1 MADSSSKSD
10 KSIFEMIK
18 LGLVLVV
25 YAVISCTVLAVVN
38 NFTSPKIVQNQ
49 INKANSAMK
58 TVFVDADSFE
68 QANDFSTK
76 VLGTINLSNLYIAKN
91 GDSIIGGVIQVAGP
105 TYDKAKIMVGLRID
119 GTVSGIQF
127 LEISDSPGF
136 GLKAN
141 DSTYK
146 LSNGKTF
153 YEQFEGK
160 KAIDGFTV
168 GKTFDAISG
177 ATITSVGVG
186 ALVSA
191 GTNTLSTYFTE
202 HNYE

>member
-1 MADSSSKSD
+1 MSDSSKKS

-18 LGLVLVV
+18 LGCTLVI

-49 INKANSAMK
+49 INKANTAMK
-58 TVFVDADSFE
+58 TVFPDANNFE
-68 QANDFSTK
+68 PANDFATK
-76 VLGTINLSNLYIAKN
+76 VIGTVTLSNLYVAKN
-91 GDSIIGGVIQVAGP
+91 DDSVIGGIIQVAGP

-136 GLKAN
+136 GLKSN

-153 YEQFEGK
+153 YEQFTGK
-160 KAIDGFTV
+160 EASEGFTV

-186 ALVSA
+186 TLVTE
-191 GTNTLSTYFTE
+191 GTNILSTYFTE